1 MLGGDDDEGETLWMT
16 LLTVY
21 DCPLFRESIIR
32 LDEEAGIA
40 GGDRSLVTCNSI
52 LCSNIV

>member
-1 MLGGDDDEGETLWMT
+1 MLGGDDEGKILWMT

-21 DCPLFRESIIR
+21 DCPLFRESIIQ

-40 GGDRSLVTCNSI
+40 GGDRSIVTCNSNP
-52 LCSNIV
+52 LL